1 MYLLFEIVIYVFV
14 WSSINKFHKKLNS
27 QLSDLSGLVGDG
39 HGSVVEV
46 RRGFAEEDE
55 MQEGVD
61 NVAVDVDELGPM
73 LQKFS
78 RHHTDKV
85 ALYLSGDLSFLI
97 VLICRCKQIA
107 DIKLNC
113 LDLNSSNKIEL

>member
-1 MYLLFEIVIYVFV
+1 M
-14 WSSINKFHKKLNS
+14 
-27 QLSDLSGLVGDG
+27 
-39 HGSVVEV
+39 EV

-73 LQKFS
+73 LQKIS

-97 VLICRCKQIA
+97 VLISRCKQIA